1 MPQPRSKN
9 DFLVINMSGSDEAE
23 ILLYGDIGDDYWADN
38 NAAEMARRLNSL
50 NVSTIKVRINSPGGS
65 VWAAQAMYNSL
76 KNHPA
81 SVTMYIDGIAASAA
95 TLVAMAGDKIIMPAN
110 SVMMVHN
117 PMISA
122 YGANRNDLE
131 KLISLLDTARE
142 TMIAVYEAHTGQTRD
157 KIIELLDAET
167 YLTASEAKELGF
179 ADEVQDYRIAA
190 SIAGDKLIV
199 GDCQLNRAAFA
210 KLEAILGATE
220 EKPASVEHQQHAA
233 PAAISEGRDNP
244 MALTVDQVRAESPE
258 TFAAI
263 ESAARAEGAKAERD
277 RLQAIDS
284 VALPGYEEMVAEAKA
299 NGTSAE
305 ALAVKL
311 IAAEKDKSKVEAQN
325 RTDDGKALA
334 DSLKGI
340 TAEEPDAD
348 AAEMSK
354 LTAAFAQGAARR
366 LPASK

>member
-1 MPQPRSKN
+1 
-9 DFLVINMSGSDEAE
+9 
-23 ILLYGDIGDDYWADN
+23 
-38 NAAEMARRLNSL
+38 
-50 NVSTIKVRINSPGGS
+50 
-65 VWAAQAMYNSL
+65 
-76 KNHPA
+76 
-81 SVTMYIDGIAASAA
+81 
-95 TLVAMAGDKIIMPAN
+95 
-110 SVMMVHN
+110 
-117 PMISA
+117 
-122 YGANRNDLE
+122 
-131 KLISLLDTARE
+131 
-142 TMIAVYEAHTGQTRD
+142 
-157 KIIELLDAET
+157 
-167 YLTASEAKELGF
+167 
-179 ADEVQDYRIAA
+179 
-190 SIAGDKLIV
+190 
-199 GDCQLNRAAFA
+199 
-210 KLEAILGATE
+210 
-220 EKPASVEHQQHAA
+220 
-233 PAAISEGRDNP
+233 

-277 RLQAIDS
+277 RLQAIDN

-305 ALAVKL
+305 ALAVKI

-340 TAEEPDAD
+340 SAEEPDAD